1 MEYHSADSLSSTD
14 YSFFYSIDS
23 IDDSFLSGNP
33 YNSYN
38 ISYIIFIFS
47 WIILSFL
54 GNYSSPPYNF
64 IYASYD
70 FLI

>member
-14 YSFFYSIDS
+14 ESFFSSIDS
-23 IDDSFLSGNP
+23 IDDSFLSGNS

-38 ISYIIFIFS
+38 ISYTYFIFS
-47 WIILSFL
+47 LIILSFL
-54 GNYSSPPYNF
+54 GNSFLYNF

-70 FLI
+70 FYI